1 MRLLRQI
8 TGMTPFALRAP
19 TRSQSSPS
27 SISIVSVCSERLTVE
42 ILFGH
47 RPGLCESAER
57 CRLLPDLH
65 PQGGGDENCH
75 WQLGGANLPGTS
87 NSFGGNSAAEY
98 GPLLTLAYPTPG
110 TAVTH
115 IGTKSVVTGH

>member
-1 MRLLRQI
+1 VNPPKGADFYPIYTLK
-8 TGMTPFALRAP
+8 
-19 TRSQSSPS
+19 
-27 SISIVSVCSERLTVE
+27 
-42 ILFGH
+42 
-47 RPGLCESAER
+47 
-57 CRLLPDLH
+57 
-65 PQGGGDENCH
+65 GGDENCL